1 MEKSN
6 NSSGDGEDYSCE
18 LPNFELKFFAWPPP
32 EKYANLSEQELNRLV
47 EQIKALG
54 TRRRTKKQPTGLYQL
69 FEVSNA

>member
-32 EKYANLSEQELNRLV
+32 KKYANLSEQELIQTSWLFFGPSPSAECLNLFN
-47 EQIKALG
+47 
-54 TRRRTKKQPTGLYQL
+54 QPIQL
-69 FEVSNA
+69 LFA